1 MTGAETA
8 SATSGIELERSTDHV
23 AALMV
28 GDAVRPRVRPLGQ
41 IAALTVRSMR
51 SMFRQGE
58 FYLGVFAPIMLAI
71 CFYIPL
77 RSIFDAIPGVRYGQ
91 FLMPVICLQSVGFV
105 ATSAA
110 MRAAT
115 DASVGITERLRSMP
129 VNPMIPM
136 VARMAANTA
145 LLVVSLVWALLAGLA
160 IGWRPEQ
167 GPFYFFG
174 FVVVALVVGILLAV
188 GADAIGMIA
197 NNPEATSQALA
208 LPQLIL
214 GMLSTGFVPESQFPE
229 WIRPFARNQ
238 PISQFAELM
247 RAFDNGSVG
256 LDQIVAPAAW
266 CLGIIVAVM
275 IGFGVIFA
283 RGYRK

>member
-1 MTGAETA
+1 MTGAASGPAVVTA
-8 SATSGIELERSTDHV
+8 DGAHDPV
-23 AALMV
+23 ARLMG
-28 GDAVRPRVRPLGQ
+28 GDTGRPTVHPLNQ
-41 IAALTVRSMR
+41 IGALTGRSLR

-71 CFYIPL
+71 CFYVPL
-77 RSIFDAIPGVRYGQ
+77 RSIFDSIPGVRYGQ

-129 VNPMIPM
+129 VNPMVPMLARM
-136 VARMAANTA
+136 VANTV
-145 LLVVSLVWALLAGLA
+145 LLVVSLVWALLSGLA
-160 IGWRPEQ
+160 IGWRPQQ
-167 GPFYFFG
+167 GPLYFLG
-174 FVVVALVVGILLAV
+174 FILVALAIGILLAV
-188 GADAIGMIA
+188 GADAIGILA

-214 GMLSTGFVPESQFPE
+214 GMLSTGFVPESQFPG

-238 PISQFAELM
+238 PISQFTELM
-247 RAFDNGSVG
+247 RAFDSGSVRA
-256 LDQIVAPAAW
+256 DQFVAPGAW
-266 CLGIIVAVM
+266 ALGILVLVFV
-275 IGFGVIFA
+275 GFAMVFA

>member
-1 MTGAETA
+1 MTRAGSEPDVGSDVA
-8 SATSGIELERSTDHV
+8 RSDAV
-23 AALMV
+23 ALLMV
-28 GDAVRPRVRPLGQ
+28 GDGRRPQVHPLGQ
-41 IAALTVRSMR
+41 IGALTARSLR

-58 FYLGVFAPIMLAI
+58 FYLGIFAPIMLAI
-71 CFYIPL
+71 CFYVPL
-77 RSIFDAIPGVRYGQ
+77 RSIFDAIPGVNYGQ

-136 VARMAANTA
+136 IARMVANTA
-145 LLVVSLVWALLAGLA
+145 LLVVSLAWALLAGLA
-160 IGWRPEQ
+160 IGWRPQ
-167 GPFYFFG
+167 HGIFYFLG

-188 GADAIGMIA
+188 GADAIGILA

-229 WIRPFARNQ
+229 WIRGFARNQ
-238 PISQFAELM
+238 PISQFTELM
-247 RAFDNGSVG
+247 RAFDNGSVSF
-256 LDQIVAPAAW
+256 DQFVAPGAW
-266 CLGIIVAVM
+266 ALGIFVVVVVGFAV
-275 IGFGVIFA
+275 VFA

>member
-1 MTGAETA
+1 MTRAE
-8 SATSGIELERSTDHV
+8 SGP
-23 AALMV
+23 AAPSSEKVSLLMV
-28 GDAVRPRVRPLGQ
+28 GDGVRPDVHPIGQ
-41 IAALTVRSMR
+41 IGALTARSLR

-58 FYLGVFAPIMLAI
+58 FYLGIFAPIMLAI
-71 CFYIPL
+71 CFYVPL
-77 RSIFDAIPGVRYGQ
+77 RSIFDSIPGVRYGQ
-91 FLMPVICLQSVGFV
+91 FLMPVILLQSVGFV

-136 VARMAANTA
+136 IARMLANT
-145 LLVVSLVWALLAGLA
+145 LLLIVSLIWALLAGLV
-160 IGWRPEQ
+160 IGWRPEH
-167 GPFYFFG
+167 GPFYFLG

-188 GADAIGMIA
+188 GADAIGILA

-238 PISQFAELM
+238 PISQFTELM
-247 RAFDNGSVG
+247 RAFDNGSVTF
-256 LDQIVAPAAW
+256 DRFVAPGAW
-266 CLGIIVAVM
+266 ALGILVAVVV
-275 IGFGVIFA
+275 GFGVVFA

>member
-1 MTGAETA
+1 MTQ
-8 SATSGIELERSTDHV
+8 ATSGPGAPTLEKTGS
-23 AALMV
+23 AARLMV
-28 GDAVRPRVRPLGQ
+28 GEGVRPDVHPLGQ
-41 IAALTVRSMR
+41 IAALTGRSLR

-58 FYLGVFAPIMLAI
+58 FYLGIFAPIMLAI
-71 CFYIPL
+71 CFYVPL
-77 RSIFDAIPGVRYGQ
+77 RSIFDSIPGVRYGQ

-136 VARMAANTA
+136 IARLCANT
-145 LLVVSLVWALLAGLA
+145 LLLIVSLMWALLSGLA
-160 IGWRPEQ
+160 IGWRPQQ
-167 GPFYFFG
+167 GPLYFVG
-174 FVVVALVVGILLAV
+174 FVLVALVVGILLAV
-188 GADAIGMIA
+188 GADAIGILA

-238 PISQFAELM
+238 PISQFTDLM
-247 RAFDNGSVG
+247 RAFDNGSVTF
-256 LDQIVAPAAW
+256 DQFVAPGAW
-266 CLGIIVAVM
+266 ALGILVLVVV
-275 IGFGVIFA
+275 GFSVVFA
-283 RGYRK
+283 RGYRR

>member
-1 MTGAETA
+1 
-8 SATSGIELERSTDHV
+8 
-23 AALMV
+23 MV
-28 GDAVRPRVRPLGQ
+28 GDGVRPDVRPMGQ
-41 IAALTVRSMR
+41 IAALTARSLR

-58 FYLGVFAPIMLAI
+58 FYLGIFAPIMLAI
-71 CFYIPL
+71 CFYVPL
-77 RSIFDAIPGVRYGQ
+77 RSIFDSIPGVHYGQ

-136 VARMAANTA
+136 IARMLANTLL
-145 LLVVSLVWALLAGLA
+145 LLVSLAWALLAGLV
-160 IGWRPEQ
+160 IGWRPEH
-167 GPFYFFG
+167 GVFYFLG

-188 GADAIGMIA
+188 GADAIGILA

-238 PISQFAELM
+238 PISLFTELM
-247 RAFDNGSVG
+247 RAFDNGSVPI
-256 LDQIVAPAAW
+256 DRFVAPGAW
-266 CLGIIVAVM
+266 ALGILVAVVV
-275 IGFGVIFA
+275 GFGVVFA